1 MTPAR
6 RRHGATLSSYDFGR
20 TTVYA
25 CRVDPRFSYSAYVPS
40 CYEEDGADRYP
51 LIVSVHGTLRDMAA
65 YRDAF
70 ADFAETHRCIVLAPL
85 FPAGIEHPTDVS
97 SYKLLEPSSVRYD
110 LVLLAMVDEIR
121 ARYRIAGDRFALFGF
136 SGGGHFA
143 HRYFYLHPES
153 LWAVSIGAAGVVTL
167 LDFER
172 DFWVGVRNFEAVWGR
187 PINLAAMRR
196 VPVQMVIG
204 GDDTDTWEIAIPR
217 TSRFWRADGEIAG
230 GNRLERLEA
239 LKSSFERHDIA
250 VRHDVVPGVAHRF
263 GGVVPAVEAFLGAA
277 LARWP
282 AAERSIPSA
291 TES

>member
-1 MTPAR
+1 MTPPR
-6 RRHGATLSSYDFGR
+6 RRHGTTLSSYDFGR

-25 CRVDPRFSYSAYVPS
+25 SRNDPRFSYSAYVPS
-40 CYEEDGADRYP
+40 GYEEDGVDRYP

-70 ADFAETHRCIVLAPL
+70 VDFAETHRCIVLAPL

-97 SYKLLEPSSVRYD
+97 SYKLMKPASVRYD
-110 LVLLAMVDEIR
+110 LVLRGMVDEIR

-143 HRYFYLHPES
+143 HRYYYLHPET

-167 LDFER
+167 LDFDR
-172 DFWVGVRNFEAVWGR
+172 DYWVGVRNFETVWGC
-187 PINLAAMRR
+187 PIDLAALRR

-204 GDDTDTWEIAIPR
+204 GDDTDTWEIAIPA
-217 TSRFWRADGEIAG
+217 TSPFWRPDGDIAG
-230 GNRLERLEA
+230 GNRLERLDS
-239 LKSSFERHDIA
+239 LKKSFEKHDIA
-250 VRHDVVPGVAHRF
+250 VRHDIVPGAAHRF
-263 GGVVPAVEAFLGAA
+263 GGVIPAVEAFFSTA

-282 AAERSIPSA
+282 AGKRSIPSA
-291 TES
+291 TER